1 MAFRR
6 KVIVNTQT
14 GYIMNNSNDK
24 YTNGVY
30 SIIIAKID
38 RLTIL
43 YIYQLYMNWYI
54 IYVIKIYS
62 KYGS

>member
-14 GYIMNNSNDK
+14 GYIMNNSNGK

>member
-1 MAFRR
+1 MVFRK
-6 KVIVNTQT
+6 KVIVNTQI
-14 GYIMNNSNDK
+14 GYIVNNSNGK
-24 YTNGVY
+24 YTNSVY
-30 SIIIAKID
+30 SIIIAKIN

-43 YIYQLYMNWYI
+43 YIYQLYINWYI

>member
-1 MAFRR
+1 
-6 KVIVNTQT
+6 
-14 GYIMNNSNDK
+14 MNNSNSK

-30 SIIIAKID
+30 SIIIAKIN

-43 YIYQLYMNWYI
+43 YIYQLHINWYI
-54 IYVIKIYS
+54 IYMIKIYS

>member
-1 MAFRR
+1 MVFRK
-6 KVIVNTQT
+6 KVIVNIQI
-14 GYIMNNSNDK
+14 GYIVNNSNGK
-24 YTNGVY
+24 YTNSVY
-30 SIIIAKID
+30 SIIIAKIN

-43 YIYQLYMNWYI
+43 YIYQLYINWYI